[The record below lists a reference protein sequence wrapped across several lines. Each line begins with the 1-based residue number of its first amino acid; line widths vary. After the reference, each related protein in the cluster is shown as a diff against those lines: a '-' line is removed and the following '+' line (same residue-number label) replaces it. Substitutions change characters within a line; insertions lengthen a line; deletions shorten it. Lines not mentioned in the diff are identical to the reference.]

1 VPKSKGQISF
11 IGYYQ
16 LIGGLFLPSRCAGK
30 IMMYLNIQQIIQSL
44 LDQAVSIS
52 SVDCTVLSIF

>member
-30 IMMYLNIQQIIQSL
+30 IMMYLNIQQIPIL
-44 LDQAVSIS
+44 LTGLSIAAF
-52 SVDCTVLSIF
+52 CTVLSI